1 MHVMIA
7 LITAVW
13 AAHTIYRLIPV
24 PAAVDRASLA
34 RVMARGEEQPED
46 LPFWRALL
54 LPFNQLAAKLL
65 ED

>member
-7 LITAVW
+7 LVAAVW

-34 RVMARGEEQPED
+34 RVIV
-46 LPFWRALL
+46 LPYSICVIRENHDAVK
-54 LPFNQLAAKLL
+54 QA
-65 ED
+65 